1 MFLSAAPS
9 RAPADDFW
17 FAPVPRTGGGAMVT
31 EDNAIRLSTVY
42 KCVRNIAET
51 IGSLPLIVYE
61 RRNRGKERAP
71 DHPLARLLA
80 NPNPWQTAMQWRELM
95 QGHASLYG
103 NAYSEIVLDGAGR
116 EDALIPLHPQRTTVE
131 VMDNGMPRYRTRDAK
146 GRERVLLAGEVLH
159 LAGFST
165 DGYTGLNPVE
175 AERAAIGAAM
185 TSRDFGANYFGNAAR
200 PPMWIKMPP
209 GAKFAS
215 EEARQKFVDG
225 FRQSYAGMNQGRVP
239 VMDQGMELQALSLSP
254 SDSQW
259 LESRQYSDV
268 DICGLWRVP
277 PHKVGIYDQAKW
289 ANVEQAALEWVTD
302 CIAPWARRWELALQ
316 RALDF
321 GDAYFPEHLL
331 EGLLRGDTRTRF
343 EAYGK
348 GIQDGWLTRNEARER
363 ENLNAID
370 GLDDPLE
377 PLNMAPAGSRGVDQ
391 VRGNPPGG
399 AADGAAPA
407 ITDARAVAILQ
418 ASAERVAR
426 KEAALLARWARH
438 TDTSAAALTEALA
451 GHAGFVADVMAVTA
465 DAADA
470 HVQQLQAKA
479 VGWLGARKS
488 VADIETEQTAALMRL
503 GA

>member
-9 RAPADDFW
+9 RAPDSDFW
-17 FAPVPRTGGGAMVT
+17 FAPVQRTGGGAMVT
-31 EDNAIRLSTVY
+31 DDVALRLSTVY

-51 IGSLPLIVYE
+51 IGALPLIVYE
-61 RRNRGKERAP
+61 RQARGKQRAP

-95 QGHASLYG
+95 QGHASLTG
-103 NAYSEIVLDGAGR
+103 NAYSEIVLDAAGR
-116 EDALIPLHPQRTTVE
+116 EDMLIPLNPQRTTVE
-131 VMDNGMPRYRTRDAK
+131 VMDNGNPRYRTRDAK

-175 AERAAIGAAM
+175 AERAAIGAAI
-185 TSRDFGANYFGNAAR
+185 TSRDFGSNYFGNAAR

-215 EEARQKFVDG
+215 EEARKKFVDG
-225 FRQSYAGMNQGRVP
+225 FRESYAGMNQGRVP

-331 EGLLRGDTRTRF
+331 EGLLRGDTKTRF

-391 VRGNPPGG
+391 VRGNPPS
-399 AADGAAPA
+399 GAAPA

-426 KEAALLARWARH
+426 KETALLTKWARQDDR
-438 TDTSAAALTEALA
+438 TDDSLAAAFD
-451 GHAGFVADVMAVTA
+451 GHARFVADVMAIPLE
-465 DAADA
+465 AADA
-470 HVQQLQAKA
+470 HTRATMAKA
-479 VGWLGARKS
+479 PRWLDAKTL
-488 VADIETEQTAALMRL
+488 VEDVETEQTAALMLL